1 MSVRAPQPS
10 RREERLLRLES
21 LVRAQFA
28 LMLACVIVLALT
40 GLPQKFESLALSRS
54 AIDLAGGIENLRL
67 VHRVAGGALVLAGVY
82 HVVLVLAAVLVL
94 KETVPLRMLPGGR
107 DFRDAMRATAYLAG
121 LRRER
126 PGPEGRRYF
135 QKLDYWFLAWS
146 LGVMA
151 LTGFVNLFPL
161 RVASL
166 LSSDTALAA
175 LHAHSDAAPLVV
187 VWVVIVHVMYTGL
200 TPRLFQTE
208 ESRQLAAA
216 PAALAVQP
224 LAGAM
229 GIVSATPASP
239 TPDAGD
245 WEEST

>member
-1 MSVRAPQPS
+1 MSGWSPQQS

-40 GLPQKFESLALSRS
+40 GLPQKFESLAISRS
-54 AIDLAGGIENLRL
+54 ATDLAGGIENLRL

-94 KETVPLRMLPGGR
+94 KEPAPLRMVPNAR
-107 DFRDAMRATAYLAG
+107 DVRDAMRAAAYLAG

-126 PGPEGRRYF
+126 PDAGGRRYF
-135 QKLDYWFLAWS
+135 QKFDYWFLAWS

-175 LHAHSDAAPLVV
+175 LRSHSDAAPLVL

-208 ESRQLAAA
+208 ESRQPAAA
-216 PAALAVQP
+216 PAAPAVQP
-224 LAGAM
+224 LAGAV
-229 GIVSATPASP
+229 GIVSAAPASP
-239 TPDAGD
+239 APDAGE